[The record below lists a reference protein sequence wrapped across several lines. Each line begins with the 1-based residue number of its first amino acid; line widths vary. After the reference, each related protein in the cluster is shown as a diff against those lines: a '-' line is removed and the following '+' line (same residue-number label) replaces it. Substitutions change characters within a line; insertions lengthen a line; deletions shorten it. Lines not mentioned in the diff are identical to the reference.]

1 MTVPRPPLSESPL
14 VTRLSLF
21 LVMGLALIFRIP
33 GIQWGLPL
41 KYVHID
47 ESVVI
52 HYSMRIV
59 AGAMNPDFYDYPGFF
74 LFLLAGLIRLAAMV
88 HGWFFGAGLDELVGR
103 YVAGDAAFFTLTA
116 RSLTVGFAL
125 LTVAFTFHLG
135 RRRGRGIVGPGAA
148 AVLAASA
155 LPIRESHYGTI
166 DVAACFLT
174 LWAMDKIATYG
185 ETQRVRDGAE
195 AAFLVGLA
203 AATKYYPGILLLPL
217 AALPFVGRH
226 PRPVRSVIVLFLV
239 SAAGLFVGSPF
250 TVLCAGEFA
259 ARFNH
264 LAPKIV
270 GIPGTS
276 VPLGQTLANLWQNAG
291 PLAVLSGL
299 GGVVLSF
306 KQKGPWRSLAILWL
320 TLFVFFSF
328 WSHQPPHYGLALY
341 PPLFLFAF
349 YAADHIPWRRPWPSI
364 VLIVALLS
372 FSLPSAVREVM
383 YLRLPDTR
391 LQAAGWVRENL
402 PPGSTILRFSNTPNF
417 NRSDPFR
424 IQVDFKDERLS
435 WRGHGI
441 EEQKRGLESLREF
454 DYLIVCGGMS
464 GVFEPTFHL
473 LKRFSDPTSSGFH
486 NPVLEIYATGRSATK
501 PVRP

>member
-1 MTVPRPPLSESPL
+1 MTVPRTPLSESSP

-21 LVMGLALIFRIP
+21 LVMGLGLLFRIP

-74 LFLLAGLIRLAAMV
+74 LFLLAGWMRLTALV
-88 HGWFFGAGLDELVGR
+88 HGWILGAGLDELAGR
-103 YVAGDAAFFTLTA
+103 YVAGDAAFFTLAA

-125 LTVAFTFHLG
+125 LTVALAFGMG
-135 RRRGRGIVGPGAA
+135 RRRAGGIVGWGAA
-148 AVLAASA
+148 AVLAVSA
-155 LPIRESHYGTI
+155 LHIRESHYGTI
-166 DVAACFLT
+166 DVAACFFT
-174 LWAMDKIATYG
+174 LWAMDKIAVYG
-185 ETQRVRDGAE
+185 ETQRTRDGAE

-203 AATKYYPGILLLPL
+203 AATKYYPGVLLLPL
-217 AALPFVGRH
+217 AGLPFAGRH
-226 PRPVRSVIVLFLV
+226 PRPVRSVIVLLFA
-239 SAAGLFVGSPF
+239 SAAGLFAGSPF
-250 TVLCAGEFA
+250 TVLSAGEFL

-270 GIPGTS
+270 GLPGRS
-276 VPLGQTLANLWQNAG
+276 VPFWQTAANLWQNAG

-299 GGVVLSF
+299 SGAALSL
-306 KQKGPWRSLAILWL
+306 KQKGPWRTLAILWL

-349 YAADHIPWRRPWPSI
+349 FAADQIPWRRPWPS
-364 VLIVALLS
+364 VLLALGLLS

-391 LQAAGWVRENL
+391 LQAAQWVRENI
-402 PPGSTILRFSNTPNF
+402 PPGRSILRFSNTPNF
-417 NRSDPFR
+417 NRSDPYR
-424 IQVDFKDERLS
+424 IQVDFTDQRLS
-435 WRGHGI
+435 WVGRGI
-441 EEQKRGLESLREF
+441 EERKRGLESLREF
-454 DYLIVCGGMS
+454 DYLIVGGGMS
-464 GVFEPTFHL
+464 GVFEPAFHL
-473 LKRFSDPTSSGFH
+473 LKRFSDPASSGFH
-486 NPVLEIYATGRSATK
+486 NPVLEIYAADHPAAK
-501 PVRP
+501 PARP